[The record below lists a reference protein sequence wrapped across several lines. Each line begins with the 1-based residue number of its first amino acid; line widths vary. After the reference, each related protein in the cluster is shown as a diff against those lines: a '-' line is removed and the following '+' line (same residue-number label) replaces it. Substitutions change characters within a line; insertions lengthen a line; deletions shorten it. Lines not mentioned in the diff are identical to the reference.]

1 MKSFENK
8 EANSKKNWLTVEAAG
23 EGLSLL
29 LPAGG
34 DAHLL
39 HLVVQRPGR
48 DVELLAHLQ
57 RRLP

>member
-1 MKSFENK
+1 MP
-8 EANSKKNWLTVEAAG
+8 TVEAAAH
-23 EGLSLL
+23 GLALL

-39 HLVVQRPGR
+39 HPVVEGPRG

-57 RRLP
+57 GRLA

>member
-1 MKSFENK
+1 MR
-8 EANSKKNWLTVEAAG
+8 TVEAAAH
-23 EGLSLL
+23 GLPLL

-48 DVELLAHLQ
+48 DVELLADLQ
-57 RRLP
+57 RRLACTSSQF